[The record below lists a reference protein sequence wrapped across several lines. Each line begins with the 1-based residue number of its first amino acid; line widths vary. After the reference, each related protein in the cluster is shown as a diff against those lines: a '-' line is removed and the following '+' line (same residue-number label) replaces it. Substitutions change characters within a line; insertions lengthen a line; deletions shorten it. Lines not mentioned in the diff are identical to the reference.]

1 MPFVL
6 LLVMLLPVAL
16 LLVALLLVGL
26 LLVALLA
33 VLDGLAALPVVVA
46 RDGQQTCP
54 MPLIG
59 EKQEGHKKRN
69 SEYRGWGGRG

>member
-16 LLVALLLVGL
+16 LLVALLLG
-26 LLVALLA
+26 APPA

-59 EKQEGHKKRN
+59 GKQEGHKKRN
-69 SEYRGWGGRG
+69 AKYRGWGGRG

>member
-16 LLVALLLVGL
+16 LL
-26 LLVALLA
+26 

-59 EKQEGHKKRN
+59 EKQKGHKKRN

>member
-1 MPFVL
+1 MPLVL

-46 RDGQQTCP
+46 RDGQQTCT
-54 MPLIG
+54 MPQIR
-59 EKQEGHKKRN
+59 EKQKGQNKIP
-69 SEYRGWGGRG
+69 SMA

>member
-16 LLVALLLVGL
+16 LLVALLLV
-26 LLVALLA
+26 APLA

-46 RDGQQTCP
+46 RDGQPTCP

-69 SEYRGWGGRG
+69 SEYRRWGGRG